1 MLLLL
6 LPLWLMDED
15 VAAADRKGMR
25 GGPVRPIR
33 TFVSPLRFTPTD
45 NGLLRDVQLPH
56 TLAAGRATL
65 TPRHSKLSLFALRL
79 CSHRT
84 TTTHPPRP
92 LRSAPNLFV
101 HLHVSPRSHA
111 VAINQPQYIRGLP
124 SSRRGQERKD
134 LARGFICKI

>member
-56 TLAAGRATL
+56 TLAAGHATL
-65 TPRHSKLSLFALRL
+65 TPRCH
-79 CSHRT
+79 
-84 TTTHPPRP
+84 
-92 LRSAPNLFV
+92 
-101 HLHVSPRSHA
+101 SHA
-111 VAINQPQYIRGLP
+111 TSLQIISLRFAPL
-124 SSRRGQERKD
+124 
-134 LARGFICKI
+134 FT